1 MSTTITFVVVIVIV
15 VLIVLGLAV
24 RIIKQYEQGVLFRF
38 GRVQGAREP
47 GLRLIIPIVDVL
59 HRVSMRIVTMPIQ
72 SQGIITRD
80 NVSVDVSAVAYF
92 RVIDAV
98 KSVVAIEN
106 VYIAIDQIAQTTLRR
121 WSASTPWTRRCRRPT
136 GSTRTPAR
144 SSTSPRSTGAWR

>member
-1 MSTTITFVVVIVIV
+1 MNTTFTVVAIAVIV
-15 VLIVLGLAV
+15 VLIAVGLAV

-38 GRVQGAREP
+38 GRVQGARDP

-92 RVIDAV
+92 RVVDAV
-98 KSVVAIEN
+98 KWSV
-106 VYIAIDQIAQTTLRR
+106 
-121 WSASTPWTRRCRRPT
+121 STPWTRRCRRPT
-136 GSTRTPAR
+136 GSTRTSAR
-144 SSTSPRSTGAWR
+144 SWTSPHSTGAWR